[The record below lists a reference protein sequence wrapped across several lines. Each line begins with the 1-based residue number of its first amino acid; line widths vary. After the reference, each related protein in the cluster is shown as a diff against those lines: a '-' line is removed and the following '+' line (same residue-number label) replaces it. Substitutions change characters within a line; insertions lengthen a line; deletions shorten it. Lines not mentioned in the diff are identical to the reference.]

1 MVGGKSLH
9 CGKWSIPELKYHKYV
24 PIFNVCVKFSLQ
36 ISTRIFSESPF
47 NVKYF
52 AHSKVP
58 SESSVFAA
66 MSSQNVAIGKGRV
79 TQKTPDLNRGDRLTI
94 SWNNRLSV
102 KRPAQRTFVSRS
114 PTFDNSG
121 VMRCVL

>member
-1 MVGGKSLH
+1 M
-9 CGKWSIPELKYHKYV
+9 C
-24 PIFNVCVKFSLQ
+24 VCIKFTQ
-36 ISTRIFSESPF
+36 KISTKIISQCTF
-47 NVKYF
+47 NVKHF

-58 SESSVFAA
+58 GCYPLFAA
-66 MSSQNVAIGKGRV
+66 TYPINIAMGKGRV

-102 KRPAQRTFVSRS
+102 KRPAQMTFVSES
-114 PTFDNSG
+114 PLFPNSG